1 MHQDTVLYNLGV
13 DISKYRS
20 GIMGLSMIAIILFH
34 QHFIGG
40 FPTGIFHQCGY
51 WGVDIFLLLSG
62 MGMVNSLKKNTLCG
76 FYKRR
81 FLRLIPTCMF
91 CGTLKNLILFLMGDN
106 LVEYRFNVL
115 SLFGMDLWFIR
126 AIICYYAISPILF
139 NTLRKRPILALT
151 VISIIY
157 FINGIFFRV
166 HDAESFTWIIERLF
180 VFSFGMYLSLHSS
193 YVNRNT
199 IMISSLSL
207 CIALGIVITEGRPL
221 TNAILWTIMM
231 YAVALGS
238 LSILIVG
245 ALFCKCCKDNILVFF
260 DLFGKLSLELYLFH
274 EFFFYWGRYYFS
286 ARISPF
292 FLFIICLLLCIMLSL
307 LCQKVIS
314 CITSFRK

>member
-1 MHQDTVLYNLGV
+1 MHQDTVLFDFGV
-13 DISKYRS
+13 GISQYRRA
-20 GIMGLSMIAIILFH
+20 IMGLSMIAIILFH

-62 MGMVNSLKKNTLCG
+62 MGMVNSLQKNTLCG

-91 CGTLKNLILFLMGDN
+91 CGTLKNMILFLIGDN
-106 LVEYRFNVL
+106 LVEYDFDVL

-139 NTLRKRPILALT
+139 TTLQKRPIVTLI

-157 FINGIFFRV
+157 FINGIFYRV
-166 HDAESFTWIIERLF
+166 HDAESITWIVERLL
-180 VFSFGMYLSLHSS
+180 VFSFGMYLSLHPS

-207 CIALGIVITEGRPL
+207 CIALGIIITEGRPL

-231 YAVALGS
+231 FAVTLGS

-245 ALFCKCCKDNILVFF
+245 VLLCKSCKKNILVVF
-260 DLFGKLSLELYLFH
+260 DFLGKLSLELYLFH
-274 EFFFYWGRYYFS
+274 EFFFYWGSYFFN
-286 ARISPF
+286 AQISPF

-307 LCQKVIS
+307 ICQKVIS
-314 CITSFRK
+314 FITSVHK